1 MKFKKT
7 IVALN
12 AMLFT
17 MTLSTS
23 ATANIVDDAG
33 DKLMA
38 LYDGFI
44 DKWNKHDPQLDWPIA
59 HSWGLLAND
68 LYIETPSSYEPTVND
83 YLNYYAKTQWS
94 DAHAYTCPQT
104 NKFRKMPIRTEAS
117 NYVTVDGVSIKSFT
131 AQQGVP
137 FRFRAKEHGGLTDLL
152 SDSYYFWSFGNG
164 TRRFNRNNDDS
175 DTTYSYQ
182 RIGNYYLS
190 SIVYS
195 TEMYFGF
202 NVKGGIDDGSWQT
215 DDLKYSLIYESDV
228 VYLEGCD
235 IAEVNV
241 VYNNAPNASAY
252 AYLRSSKRY
261 GTTFNFSGSDSSDPD
276 GNPLTYSWTYNGT
289 TKTGESV
296 MFTFPT
302 RATAKHYTVTLTVT
316 DGGKSDS
323 TNKTVLVEPY
333 CYSCNGEQVD
343 F

>member
-241 VYNNAPNASAY
+241 VHNYAPTARVSAY
-252 AYLRSSKRY
+252 KTNSYPSRTWFRFEGDNS
-261 GTTFNFSGSDSSDPD
+261 TDPD
-276 GNPLTYSWTYNGT
+276 GNPLTYTWTYGGI
-289 TKTGESV
+289 TKTGSSV
-296 MFTFPT
+296 SFSFPT
-302 RATAKHYTVTLTVT
+302 HDFLTKRYTVTLTVT
-316 DGGKSDS
+316 DGGKSDY
-323 TNKTVLVEPY
+323 TNKTIRVQPY
-333 CYSCNGEQVD
+333 CYSCNGQQIR
-343 F
+343 